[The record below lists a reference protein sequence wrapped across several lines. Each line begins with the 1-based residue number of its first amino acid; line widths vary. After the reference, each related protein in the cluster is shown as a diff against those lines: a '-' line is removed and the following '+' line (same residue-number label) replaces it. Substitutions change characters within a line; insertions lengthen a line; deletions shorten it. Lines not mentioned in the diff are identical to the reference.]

1 MQKKSAV
8 LIHGQQHWHNL
19 QYKEEIRKQV
29 IHQEHLGFL
38 THPQNQYRST
48 SKKRSKLRVTAS
60 IHTVPYAQKGFIM
73 SSYVVID
80 LEMCAVQRIF
90 RRSFSHKTEVIQ
102 IGAVLLSED
111 CQPLGKFSSFVR
123 PQFGKIDHFIQNLTG
138 ISERDVKKAPSI
150 EDVLRAL
157 LLWVGENEVCFV
169 SWSNS
174 DYVQI
179 KNEIL
184 DKHLDPDE
192 FALFLEPKNWI
203 DYQRIV
209 DVRFE
214 IGRSLSLADALE
226 LCEIEPVGH
235 FHDGLQDAVNTA
247 RMITKLENDPDF
259 KCCIEK
265 LRDQETE
272 TKTQTFGYTL
282 GTLFEG
288 LKLEL
293 N

>member
-1 MQKKSAV
+1 
-8 LIHGQQHWHNL
+8 
-19 QYKEEIRKQV
+19 
-29 IHQEHLGFL
+29 
-38 THPQNQYRST
+38 
-48 SKKRSKLRVTAS
+48 
-60 IHTVPYAQKGFIM
+60 M

-80 LEMCAVQRIF
+80 LEMCSVQRIF
-90 RRSFSHKTEVIQ
+90 RRSFSHKSEIIQ

-111 CQPLGKFSSFVR
+111 CQPLGRFSSFVR
-123 PQFGKIDHFIQNLTG
+123 PDYGKIDHFIQNLTG
-138 ISERDVKKAPSI
+138 ISEHDVRKAPSI

-157 LLWVGENEVCFV
+157 LLWIGDHDICFV

-179 KNEIL
+179 RNEIR

-192 FALFLEPKNWI
+192 FSLFLEPKNWI

-209 DVRFE
+209 DVRFD
-214 IGRSLSLADALE
+214 IGRSLSLADALD
-226 LCEIEPVGH
+226 LCEIEPVGQ

-265 LRDQETE
+265 LRDREAEPEEQA
-272 TKTQTFGYTL
+272 FGYSL
-282 GTLFEG
+282 GSLFEG

-293 N
+293 D